1 MHNGNGNTL
10 CNHILTA
17 SSNLLGI
24 CFVLISIIRISG
36 VHHKTLL
43 DELSLVAVLLFLAS
57 SLLSY
62 ASIRAT
68 TRQASYEKVADM
80 IFISGLMFLGI
91 VSIVVMFGFI
101 L

>member
-1 MHNGNGNTL
+1 MHDGNGNTL

-36 VHHKTLL
+36 LHHKTLL
-43 DELSLVAVLLFLAS
+43 DELALAAVLLFLAS

-62 ASIRAT
+62 ASIRSAR
-68 TRQASYEKVADM
+68 RQLSYEKVADL
-80 IFISGLMFLGI
+80 IFISGLIFLTL
-91 VSIVVMFGFI
+91 VSIVIMFGFI
-101 L
+101 M